1 MGVIRIC
8 VEPINVPAF
17 QARISGPTPS
27 TNAARSAMP
36 CCQPKYGVMTIQ
48 EDLGVDFHF
57 LGDLPRSLL
66 SVLKVLPDIF
76 PAFVPYMLVLAV
88 FAALVVWNGGVVLGE
103 VYQSAYFSL
112 SLSTH
117 GLSR

>member
-1 MGVIRIC
+1 
-8 VEPINVPAF
+8 
-17 QARISGPTPS
+17 
-27 TNAARSAMP
+27 
-36 CCQPKYGVMTIQ
+36 MTIQ

-103 VYQSAYFSL
+103 VYQSAYFFL
-112 SLSTH
+112 SLNSRTFKVINPITFLCFIFH
-117 GLSR
+117 SCTILLHPRLFLDGLFLFLPQMVFLV